1 MEILT
6 NVVVNE
12 FSYWQQIIHDHLMIL
27 HHTREILLEDLVDAL
42 ERKDTNSEWLSLE
55 LLHQMSRAFK
65 VHILE
70 AKFPSQP

>member
-42 ERKDTNSEWLSLE
+42 ERKDTTPNGCVLGTTTSN
-55 LLHQMSRAFK
+55 
-65 VHILE
+65 V
-70 AKFPSQP
+70 